1 MLEQVLVRS
10 AVSLGRNGRSGR
22 PDLPNA
28 NNNRRFG
35 ISRAQMR
42 CRCWQPRFGS
52 CGGVGG
58 PRAMPAAAA
67 TLERRLGQL
76 AAASGVLRVTR
87 TATDSIMMLQD

>member
-10 AVSLGRNGRSGR
+10 GRNGRSGR
-22 PDLPNA
+22 PDLPKA
-28 NNNRRFG
+28 NNNRRVG

-42 CRCWQPRFGS
+42 WLPLLPLLGN
-52 CGGVGG
+52 CGVVGG

-67 TLERRLGQL
+67 TQERRLGQL

-87 TATDSIMMLQD
+87 TPTAS

>member
-28 NNNRRFG
+28 NNNRRRRVG

-42 CRCWQPRFGS
+42 WLPLLPLLGN
-52 CGGVGG
+52 CGVVGG

-67 TLERRLGQL
+67 TQERRLGQL

-87 TATDSIMMLQD
+87 TPTAS